1 MVKEKKTKSKP
12 SQRSDGSAAATGL
25 DVTDVPLT
33 ERLQIQATR
42 VICSSDMNYN
52 VSNFIKFYCYFL
64 TIPSCLE

>member
-12 SQRSDGSAAATGL
+12 AGRSDASAAASGSG
-25 DVTDVPLT
+25 VTDAALA

-52 VSNFIKFYCYFL
+52 VSSLTKF
-64 TIPSCLE
+64 